1 MIKNN
6 LFGFATKELSQDAF
20 ICWLMNFAHSEH
32 LEENPVL
39 TECAKELLAKML
51 KIQEPL
57 VVTSIKRQYKKIDV
71 LIEVNNKY
79 NIIIEDKTFTS
90 EHNDQIK
97 RYRKVLEDENVQNII
112 CVYYKIVEEN
122 FTGHVDVQITRK
134 DLIDVFTKYIN
145 TAENA
150 IFTDYYE
157 NLLEIETETQAY
169 MNTKIELWR
178 IEYNHVYRGFFSHL
192 INNNIINLSRR
203 VGWGYIPNQS
213 NGFWGLW
220 WYYLSNEELIACNLK
235 EEFVDEVYLQIEDNL
250 IAVKMTV
257 VTEKS
262 NDVRW
267 SLFKYF
273 ESKTPEFQKKV
284 FRNGK
289 HMTIGYITY
298 DEKNYKERINLMQDI
313 MDSIAKGEY
322 RFKVN

>member
-6 LFGFATKELSQDAF
+6 LFKFATKELSQDAF
-20 ICWLMNFAHSEH
+20 ICWLMNFAHSDH
-32 LEENPVL
+32 LGENPIL

-57 VVTSIKRQYKKIDV
+57 VVTSIERQYKNIDV
-71 LIEVNNKY
+71 LIQVNNKY

-90 EHNDQIK
+90 EHSDQIN
-97 RYRKVLEDENVQNII
+97 RYRKMLENENFQNII

-134 DLIDVFTKYIN
+134 DLIDVFSKYIN
-145 TAENA
+145 TAKNA

-192 INNNIINLSRR
+192 INDNIISLSRGG
-203 VGWGYIPNQS
+203 GWGYIPNQS
-213 NGFWGLW
+213 KGFWGLW
-220 WYYLSNEELIACNLK
+220 WFYLGNAELNACGLF
-235 EEFVDEVYLQIEDNL
+235 ETLVDDVYLQIEDNL
-250 IAVKMTV
+250 IAVKMTG

-262 NDVRW
+262 NEVRW
-267 SLFKYF
+267 SLFDYF
-273 ESKTPEFQKKV
+273 KSRTPEFQKKV
-284 FRNGK
+284 FKNGK

-298 DEKNYKERINLMQDI
+298 DEKNYKEKINLMQDI
-313 MDSIAKGEY
+313 MESIANGGYK
-322 RFKVN
+322 FKVN